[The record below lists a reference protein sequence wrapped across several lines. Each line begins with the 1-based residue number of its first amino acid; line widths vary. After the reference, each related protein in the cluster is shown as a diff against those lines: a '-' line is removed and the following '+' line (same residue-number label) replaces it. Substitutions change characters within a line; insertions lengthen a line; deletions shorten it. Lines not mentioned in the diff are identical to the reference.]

1 MYNLSSSGITDE
13 FGQTSLQKTYA
24 TAFVLLVIVVCL
36 NLLVTLLEKKIKRK
50 MSGDSKVEKHSKP
63 KAKEKEEAGEETTA
77 SAEAK
82 TTIFPG
88 RATDT
93 ASGGRRERIY
103 RGKEGKQT
111 I

>member
-77 SAEAK
+77 PAEAK
-82 TTIFPG
+82 ATIFSG

-93 ASGGRRERIY
+93 ASGGRSERIY

>member
-77 SAEAK
+77 PRK
-82 TTIFPG
+82 RKRRFF
-88 RATDT
+88 RAAQRT
-93 ASGGRRERIY
+93 RRAAGEGEGIY